1 VLLTN
6 RCVVLATIVDL
17 CKKTPTKNYTFPKD
31 QQIYGA
37 AKITLS
43 SSANST
49 TSTTPSASMSPSSS
63 QHAIIGST
71 GLSKGALAGI
81 VLGALVLVILVLVGV
96 LMLFRRKKN
105 QKKSM
110 AVSGNGEAVHVAQGN
125 YEYQPVGGGQKGVY
139 AQQPVEMGHDSRAEL
154 MERGEAVELG
164 DGVVERR

>member
-81 VLGALVLVILVLVGV
+81 VLGVLVLIIAVLVGV

-105 QKKSM
+105 NDKAM
-110 AVSGNGEAVHVAQGN
+110 AVSGNGETVHEVQGD
-125 YEYQPVGGGQKGVY
+125 YGYQPVGGQKEGY
-139 AQQPVEMGHDSRAEL
+139 AQQRPVEMGQKPRVEL
-154 MERGEAVELG
+154 MGRQVAAELG
-164 DGVVERR
+164 DGAVGR